1 LAASQPPS
9 LPDQPVSPL
18 EPNTIVVA
26 LGGRVAPDD
35 ARELCARLRGLLLET
50 GAARVVCEV
59 GGLIDP
65 DACTVNALA
74 RLALTSRRLG
84 CVISLADASPR
95 LLELVAL
102 CGLGDV
108 LPVASDQSSS
118 RTGSPNNGKNF
129 AVSRKNVI
137 PLMRPPD
144 VSTT

>member
-1 LAASQPPS
+1 LAASQPPF
-9 LPDQPVSPL
+9 PAQPGSPL

-35 ARELCARLRGLLLET
+35 ARALCARLRGLLGET
-50 GAARVVCEV
+50 GAARVILDV
-59 GGLIDP
+59 GAVIEP

-84 CVISLADASPR
+84 CVIGLADASPR

-102 CGLGDV
+102 CGLGNV
-108 LPVASDQSSS
+108 LPVVSVQSSS
-118 RTGSPNNGKNF
+118 RAGSPNSGKNF

-144 VSTT
+144 ISTT

>member
-1 LAASQPPS
+1 M
-9 LPDQPVSPL
+9 
-18 EPNTIVVA
+18 
-26 LGGRVAPDD
+26 
-35 ARELCARLRGLLLET
+35 
-50 GAARVVCEV
+50 VVCDV
-59 GGLIDP
+59 GDLIDP

-84 CVISLADASPR
+84 CVISLAGASPR
-95 LLELVAL
+95 LVELVAL

-108 LPVASDQSSS
+108 LPVVSDQSSS
-118 RTGSPNNGKNF
+118 RAGSPNNGKNF

>member
-1 LAASQPPS
+1 MAASQPPS
-9 LPDQPVSPL
+9 LPDQPASPL
-18 EPNTIVVA
+18 ELDTIVVA

-35 ARELCARLRGLLLET
+35 ARQLCARLRGLLLET
-50 GAARVVCEV
+50 GTARVICEV

-84 CVISLADASPR
+84 CVISLADASPC
-95 LLELVAL
+95 LLELIAL

-108 LPVASDQSSS
+108 LPVLSDQSSS
-118 RTGSPNNGKNF
+118 RAGSPNNGKNF